1 MEKFQKNKYRFSSIK
16 PLVLIT
22 DEVIELR
29 SQQIAM
35 LISDLLK
42 YKVLLR
48 DLLKDDVS
56 YSIRNELLNIAMFIS
71 NDIELY
77 DRFIK
82 EGDIPVDKIRIEARV
97 DSKYI
102 NKYRDYIIVYT
113 LILGNPDYKNLQDY
127 IEIAENTE
135 EDLEKD
141 IIEYE
146 EKNGVDGIVLE
157 SSKKNAIVMTSLG
170 EFKKLKFKGTCF
182 RGEEIKSV
190 EKKSLKDY
198 KLYASIV
205 SIFALIF
212 VLSIVYK
219 YNNVV
224 SMIVVDTTSQIKL
237 EINGFNRVLNVSAS
251 NEKGTTL
258 ITETCILDNNLDEAL
273 VKIIE
278 YANENEM
285 LKDSGTVITITGE
298 ALKHNSLEKTSEF
311 VYKKDLKVRLN
322 NDGSEHRLN
331 YGKT

>member
-22 DEVIELR
+22 DEVIEFR

-48 DLLKDDVS
+48 DLVKDNVS

-212 VLSIVYK
+212 VLSILYK

-224 SMIVVDTTSQIKL
+224 STIVVDTTSQIKL
-237 EINGFNRVLNVSAS
+237 EINGFNRVLNVSS
-251 NEKGTTL
+251 STEKGNTL
-258 ITETCILDNNLDEAL
+258 IAETGILDNNLDEAL
-273 VKIIE
+273 FKIME

-285 LKDSGTVITITGE
+285 IKDSGTVITITGE
-298 ALKHNSLEKTSEF
+298 ALKHNSLEKTSDF
-311 VYKKDLKVRLN
+311 VYKEDLKVRLN
-322 NDGSEHRLN
+322 NDGSEHKLN
-331 YGKT
+331 

>member
-22 DEVIELR
+22 DEVIEFR

-48 DLLKDDVS
+48 DLVKDNVS

-251 NEKGTTL
+251 TEKGSTL
-258 ITETCILDNNLDEAL
+258 ITETGILDNNIDEAL
-273 VKIIE
+273 FKIIE

-298 ALKHNSLEKTSEF
+298 ALKYNSLEKTSDF

-322 NDGSEHRLN
+322 NDGSEHKLN
-331 YGKT
+331 

>member
-22 DEVIELR
+22 DEVIEFR

-48 DLLKDDVS
+48 DLVKDNVS

-170 EFKKLKFKGTCF
+170 EFKKLKLKEPCF

-212 VLSIVYK
+212 VLSILYK

-224 SMIVVDTTSQIKL
+224 STIVVDTTSQIKL
-237 EINGFNRVLNVSAS
+237 EINGFNRVLNVSS
-251 NEKGTTL
+251 STEKGNTL
-258 ITETCILDNNLDEAL
+258 IAETGILDNNLDEAL
-273 VKIIE
+273 FKIME

-285 LKDSGTVITITGE
+285 IKDSGTVITITGE
-298 ALKHNSLEKTSEF
+298 ALKHNSLEKTSDF
-311 VYKKDLKVRLN
+311 VYKEDLKVRLN
-322 NDGSEHRLN
+322 NDGSEHKLN
-331 YGKT
+331 